1 MDGLSSLDEV
11 DCGFA
16 SCLSI
21 RVNGDKRGSSYF
33 VVLISN
39 TFFFNCR
46 PIQERHCV
54 LLHFKMCI
62 YYKYI

>member
-39 TFFFNCR
+39 TLFFNCR
-46 PIQERHCV
+46 PIQERQNV
-54 LLHFKMCI
+54 
-62 YYKYI
+62 YIL